1 MKIGQLIS
9 MKDVLKLCDAHV
21 CKLSGF
27 LLTVK
32 SGLFH
37 MGVYLDGARGVFA
50 IW

>member
-9 MKDVLKLCDAHV
+9 MKDVLKLCDVHV

-27 LLTVK
+27 LLIVK
-32 SGLFH
+32 GLFH